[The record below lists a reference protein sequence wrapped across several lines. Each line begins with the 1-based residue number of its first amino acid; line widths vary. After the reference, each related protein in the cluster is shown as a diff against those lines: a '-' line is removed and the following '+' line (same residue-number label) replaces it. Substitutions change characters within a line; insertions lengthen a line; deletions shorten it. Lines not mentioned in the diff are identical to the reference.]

1 MITGSQEYLEYLS
14 SYNPPNILARIPA
27 NEPVYTIDL
36 NTRAVTAPT
45 YLGVEGDHNAEYLF
59 YMMDRYLDSFDLAQ
73 CVGIVTFR
81 NAKNEEYV
89 QVIPAYD
96 VQSVPGKIIFAWDI
110 QGPITK
116 YAGVVQF
123 AFKFFKMDVASGE
136 LLYELN
142 TLVTKAKVLVGW
154 SSKNGTK
161 HNYISY
167 PIEHIISENDI
178 MNKIQAIYNA
188 NNKLSIFWIDTN

>member
-1 MITGSQEYLEYLS
+1 
-14 SYNPPNILARIPA
+14 
-27 NEPVYTIDL
+27 
-36 NTRAVTAPT
+36 
-45 YLGVEGDHNAEYLF
+45 
-59 YMMDRYLDSFDLAQ
+59 MMDRYLDSFDLAQ

-116 YAGVVQF
+116 YAGTVQF

-154 SSKNGTK
+154 SSKMAQGITI
-161 HNYISY
+161 Y
-167 PIEHIISENDI
+167 HIL
-178 MNKIQAIYNA
+178 
-188 NNKLSIFWIDTN
+188 LSILLVKMI